1 MHAAG
6 LFLLATASFTAAD
19 VVGDGTRPYASQGAC
34 MDPTTQITVCFR
46 PGATSSNPSLT
57 QTECEAASN
66 VWYAKGAV
74 GSDGCCLCDS
84 NCDHSLET
92 AAAGTC
98 NYADTNAGSC
108 KIAASGQVICDVV
121 ASQCTSPNVWSA
133 AGALDSDGC
142 CFCDETCDHSAETG
156 TDCHSKGYADE
167 SQSDGACYD
176 FTTHTIDCDIGHA
189 ACDAMGAYWYSP
201 GYISGS
207 SGCCW
212 CDASCDHSLETGTDC
227 SSGYFGAD
235 GSPGSGGGHGAEYTF
250 APTPWPT
257 GNGSCYDYVTFTWTC
272 NVMESTCTT
281 QSGGGYW
288 YAPGY
293 IGWNGCCWCDDAA
306 CDHSLETGTD
316 CSSQYSKTSYWE
328 AGSGWCS
335 SDLDEYVGDTSTAS
349 ACWTECEGRYGSD
362 LVAIDWTP
370 DGECYCQDD
379 CQCME
384 DTEDSDIQLLTRS
397 DVASLPD
404 VCISACPAEEAAF
417 EDCLSQQNSLD
428 DDFFSGDDDD
438 DGDDD
443 DFSPQSCDDVQQH
456 LSNGECEGPAVCQ
469 TEYQAY
475 VECTYEDAAQSFLG
489 LTCDF
494 ACARDC
500 PAGSFDNL
508 ETCEDCDAL
517 DGDCAD
523 CECRDFDRVV
533 EANCKAACAL
543 TTPQP
548 TSAPSVSG
556 AITLSGITVEDAEA
570 NKAVLQDAIAR
581 VAGVDTEAVTIQSVA
596 SARRRLQAS
605 VIVDYKI
612 EADDFAA
619 AEEASE
625 KLQDAADDTSIIEA
639 EIESSAAAIGKE
651 KVFMN
656 VKIEELSVPVVTTEA
671 PTAAPTTYWDNK
683 KKRKDDAMLLILIIV
698 CSVAVFCCLLALGTA
713 AAAGAFGTCACFA
726 KRKKTRVP
734 GPSEPPLA
742 HATVMAEAP
751 PLEGYVVEPSAPPQ
765 LAPIKATETLA
776 AEMP

>member
-1 MHAAG
+1 M
-6 LFLLATASFTAAD
+6 S
-19 VVGDGTRPYASQGAC
+19 
-34 MDPTTQITVCFR
+34 
-46 PGATSSNPSLT
+46 
-57 QTECEAASN
+57 
-66 VWYAKGAV
+66 
-74 GSDGCCLCDS
+74 
-84 NCDHSLET
+84 
-92 AAAGTC
+92 
-98 NYADTNAGSC
+98 DTNEDTNDWG
-108 KIAASGQVICDVV
+108 
-121 ASQCTSPNVWSA
+121 
-133 AGALDSDGC
+133 
-142 CFCDETCDHSAETG
+142 
-156 TDCHSKGYADE
+156 
-167 SQSDGACYD
+167 
-176 FTTHTIDCDIGHA
+176 
-189 ACDAMGAYWYSP
+189 
-201 GYISGS
+201 
-207 SGCCW
+207 
-212 CDASCDHSLETGTDC
+212 
-227 SSGYFGAD
+227 
-235 GSPGSGGGHGAEYTF
+235 
-250 APTPWPT
+250 T
-257 GNGSCYDYVTFTWTC
+257 GN
-272 NVMESTCTT
+272 
-281 QSGGGYW
+281 
-288 YAPGY
+288 
-293 IGWNGCCWCDDAA
+293 
-306 CDHSLETGTD
+306 
-316 CSSQYSKTSYWE
+316 
-328 AGSGWCS
+328 GWCS
-335 SDLDEYVGDTSTAS
+335 SDLDEYVGSTSDAG
-349 ACWTECEGRYGSD
+349 ACWTMCEDRYGSD
-362 LVAIDWTP
+362 LVAIDWSP
-370 DGECYCQDD
+370 VGDCYCQDD

-384 DTEDSDIQLLTRS
+384 DAENGDIHLITSS
-397 DVASLPD
+397 DVAALPNTC
-404 VCISACPAEEAAF
+404 VSACPAEEAAF
-417 EDCLSQQNSLD
+417 EDCLSKQGIAGTMVSGLSGESAWCVDSVTFHYWDGRSTKFGQSGGGSVPRVDIDSTSEYVSGLVQYGGCEAYGYMGGGFEFIVKSIATGTTRTISIAGGGRSSSVLAEFHVDWPCRIIGFETSPGDTYDLQPTVTSVQTDCTTALD
-428 DDFFSGDDDD
+428 DDDDDD

-494 ACARDC
+494 TCARDC

-523 CECRDFDRVV
+523 CKCRDFDQVV

-656 VKIEELSVPVVTTEA
+656 VKIEELSVAVVTTEA

-683 KKRKDDAMLLILIIV
+683 KKRKDDATLLILVIV
-698 CSVAVFCCLLALGTA
+698 CCVAVFCCLLAISTA
-713 AAAGAFGTCACFA
+713 IIYTFGGCFCFA
-726 KRKKTRVP
+726 KRKTRRVAE
-734 GPSEPPLA
+734 PSEPPLA
-742 HATVMAEAP
+742 HATVMSEAPPAMSPGTLAKTQEHIRRTAALMAEAP
-751 PLEGYVVEPSAPPQ
+751 PSPPGPPP
-765 LAPIKATETLA
+765 LAPIKATETLP

>member
-1 MHAAG
+1 MFG
-6 LFLLATASFTAAD
+6 NPTC
-19 VVGDGTRPYASQGAC
+19 GTV
-34 MDPTTQITVCFR
+34 D
-46 PGATSSNPSLT
+46 
-57 QTECEAASN
+57 
-66 VWYAKGAV
+66 
-74 GSDGCCLCDS
+74 
-84 NCDHSLET
+84 
-92 AAAGTC
+92 
-98 NYADTNAGSC
+98 
-108 KIAASGQVICDVV
+108 
-121 ASQCTSPNVWSA
+121 
-133 AGALDSDGC
+133 
-142 CFCDETCDHSAETG
+142 
-156 TDCHSKGYADE
+156 
-167 SQSDGACYD
+167 
-176 FTTHTIDCDIGHA
+176 
-189 ACDAMGAYWYSP
+189 
-201 GYISGS
+201 
-207 SGCCW
+207 
-212 CDASCDHSLETGTDC
+212 
-227 SSGYFGAD
+227 
-235 GSPGSGGGHGAEYTF
+235 
-250 APTPWPT
+250 
-257 GNGSCYDYVTFTWTC
+257 
-272 NVMESTCTT
+272 
-281 QSGGGYW
+281 
-288 YAPGY
+288 
-293 IGWNGCCWCDDAA
+293 
-306 CDHSLETGTD
+306 
-316 CSSQYSKTSYWE
+316 
-328 AGSGWCS
+328 
-335 SDLDEYVGDTSTAS
+335 
-349 ACWTECEGRYGSD
+349 
-362 LVAIDWTP
+362 
-370 DGECYCQDD
+370 
-379 CQCME
+379 
-384 DTEDSDIQLLTRS
+384 
-397 DVASLPD
+397 PD
-404 VCISACPAEEAAF
+404 VSRQRVCACNCGTPG
-417 EDCLSQQNSLD
+417 
-428 DDFFSGDDDD
+428 GDDDD
-438 DGDDD
+438 DDD
-443 DFSPQSCDDVQQH
+443 DFSPNTCADVQQW
-456 LSNGECEGPAVCQ
+456 LSDGLCQDGPAVCQ
-469 TEYQAY
+469 TEYQSY
-475 VECTYEDAAQSFLG
+475 VECTYEAAQSFLG

-494 ACARDC
+494 TCARDC

-523 CECRDFDRVV
+523 CECRDFDQVV

-548 TSAPSVSG
+548 TSAPSVAG

-656 VKIEELSVPVVTTEA
+656 VKIEELSVAVVTTEA

-698 CSVAVFCCLLALGTA
+698 CSVAGFCCLLALGTA

-751 PLEGYVVEPSAPPQ
+751 PSPGPPQ